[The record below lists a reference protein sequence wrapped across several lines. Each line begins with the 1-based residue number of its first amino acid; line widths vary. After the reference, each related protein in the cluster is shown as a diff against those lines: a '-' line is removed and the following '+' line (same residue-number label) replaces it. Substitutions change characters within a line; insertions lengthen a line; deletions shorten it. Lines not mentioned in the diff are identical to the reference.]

1 MRKLYL
7 CGITV
12 ASMLLVAQ
20 LTLAQDKLLPVPV
33 SPQSDPQSLNQVQP
47 AATEKLSAHE
57 SLELPGSMIYPV
69 PVQSSGDAGIT
80 SSPGATLKSQS
91 LNAPSG
97 MEVNAGLKFDCAGTP
112 AGLPDTYAVEEG
124 QTLTVA
130 APGLMTNDI
139 DPDGDVIIVSNFLQ
153 PSHGTITSI
162 VTNGSF
168 AYVPE
173 AGFTGTDQFSYTLLD
188 ADNNYSEQVTVTIY
202 VLENFERQPIGITDY
217 YSTGEGTP
225 LVIVAPGLMANDLD
239 PDGDIIIVS
248 NFLQPTTGTITSI
261 VTNGSFTYVPADG
274 FTGTDQFQYT
284 LQDAE
289 GNYSDP
295 VIVTIEVLEAFNRKP
310 TGTADTYGT
319 PAGTTLVVNAPGLL
333 INDLDPDG
341 DAIIVSNFIGPT
353 NGTLTSIVTNGSFTY
368 VPNTGFTGTD
378 QFQYTLQD
386 AEGNYSD
393 PVIVTIEVVSPG
405 GDKPLGF
412 EDSYAVEEGKTL
424 TVSAPGLMTND
435 IDPNGDVIIV
445 SNSP

>member
-295 VIVTIEVLEAFNRKP
+295 VIVTIEV
-310 TGTADTYGT
+310 
-319 PAGTTLVVNAPGLL
+319 
-333 INDLDPDG
+333 
-341 DAIIVSNFIGPT
+341 
-353 NGTLTSIVTNGSFTY
+353 
-368 VPNTGFTGTD
+368 
-378 QFQYTLQD
+378 
-386 AEGNYSD
+386 
-393 PVIVTIEVVSPG
+393 VSPG